1 MIPILKYMLLYG
13 SILLPKKIEYSIGDL
28 IAVKNC
34 RIQEFNGKKQ
44 LCTIDR
50 NQKRSR

>member
-28 IAVKNC
+28 IEVKNC

-44 LCTIDR
+44 ICTIDR